1 MLFFLDEN
9 LLVFLVTL
17 IGRLKFA
24 DAAEL
29 FIWKYWT
36 SLLILKKRR
45 PMNTNP
51 SEPTSFRIYNEF
63 NSKI

>member
-17 IGRLKFA
+17 IERLKFA

-29 FIWKYWT
+29 FI
-36 SLLILKKRR
+36 
-45 PMNTNP
+45 
-51 SEPTSFRIYNEF
+51 
-63 NSKI
+63 